1 MPCSE
6 GESEEAKT
14 VKTITPNAFGS
25 RRCNKACSRRRIS
38 SDLFGSCLSFRG
50 CRTSPRE
57 ASSPEGAHGW
67 IRYMNKPPRLHHHI
81 IQHSTSNVWFDSI
94 QSESDGDHFLQ
105 PPPLLPVLEG
115 CCVEEYGSGLIVVRA
130 RPWEEEHG
138 KILEMKHVRPKR

>member
-1 MPCSE
+1 MPLAV
-6 GESEEAKT
+6 GAVT
-14 VKTITPNAFGS
+14 RHVLGVVFPRT
-25 RRCNKACSRRRIS
+25 
-38 SDLFGSCLSFRG
+38 CLAVVSHFVVAEHL
-50 CRTSPRE
+50 RE
-57 ASSPEGAHGW
+57 RPPPPEGAHGW

-105 PPPLLPVLEG
+105 PSPLLPVLEG